1 MRLVSDLLEREDVMT
16 TQRYTK
22 VLENQMPQG
31 MQKTH
36 LFRGVMFPAD
46 AEVGGFAMKPPTKPG
61 REDDDR
67 LRR

>member
-22 VLENQMPQG
+22 VLENRMPQG

-36 LFRGVMFPAD
+36 LFRCVMFPAD
-46 AEVGGFAMKPPTKPG
+46 TEVGRIRNETTNKTRERG
-61 REDDDR
+61 RR
-67 LRR
+67 